1 MARVKTLGFS
11 ALLRLLDA
19 NEKPQRNAIKN
30 RYVSRDARDFHRS
43 FHLSIKNLL
52 TGISTF
58 RQAIRSAQR
67 IKKQSERQHTKS
79 GIVRF
84 LRWYISLGT
93 RGTAY
98 PSIILPSPMGLFQVK
113 FDPDCI
119 IDLNGRRTA
128 IHIWNSSKKINPDQA
143 LAALSL
149 VAAKFPLTFDRPDDF
164 AVLSL
169 QSGDIYKW
177 SDANKE
183 HTIMALHLMT
193 HLDRVF
199 TLIRSELD
207 IPSSGDQPQD
217 PRPYL

>member
-1 MARVKTLGFS
+1 
-11 ALLRLLDA
+11 
-19 NEKPQRNAIKN
+19 
-30 RYVSRDARDFHRS
+30 
-43 FHLSIKNLL
+43 
-52 TGISTF
+52 
-58 RQAIRSAQR
+58 
-67 IKKQSERQHTKS
+67 
-79 GIVRF
+79 
-84 LRWYISLGT
+84 
-93 RGTAY
+93 
-98 PSIILPSPMGLFQVK
+98 MGLFQVK

-149 VAAKFPLTFDRPDDF
+149 VAAKFPSTFDRPDDF

-183 HTIMALHLMT
+183 HMIMALHLMT

-199 TLIRSELD
+199 TLIRSELG